1 MYIMKFEE
9 LGFDDSLMD
18 GLSAMNFKEMTP
30 VQEQA
35 IPIIMEGKDI
45 IACAQTGTGK
55 TAAYIL
61 PVLDRIVKNP
71 SEKVGV
77 TAIIMA
83 PTRELAQQIDQQLDG
98 FSYFVSAS
106 SVAVYGGND
115 ASAWEQ
121 QKRAMQLGADFVIAT
136 PGRLIS
142 HISLD
147 NVDFSTVKYFILD
160 EADRMLDMG
169 FYDDIIQIVKKLPAE
184 RQTIMFSAT
193 MPSKI
198 KKLAENILKEPAFV
212 NIAVSKP
219 AEGVWQVAYVCYET
233 QKLGL
238 IMSLFKEHKDN
249 KVVVF
254 SSSKSKVK
262 EVTSALRRAGM
273 KVGSMHSDLE
283 QNERDEVMLDFKSGK
298 LNILIATDII
308 SRGID
313 IDDIE
318 VVVNYDV
325 PHDAED
331 YIHRI
336 GRTARANR
344 EGVGVTFVS
353 EKDQPKFK
361 RIENFIGKDIHKLPL
376 PAELGDAPEYS
387 PKKAGNRP
395 DGHRRKPGN
404 RAGQRRGGD
413 RSDARDKNVG
423 RKAETLGTERTNG
436 AVSGDKPQN
445 NRRKRWNKPRRKG
458 NGGGA
463 ADVKQPQG
471 E

>member
-1 MYIMKFEE
+1 
-9 LGFDDSLMD
+9 
-18 GLSAMNFKEMTP
+18 
-30 VQEQA
+30 
-35 IPIIMEGKDI
+35 
-45 IACAQTGTGK
+45 
-55 TAAYIL
+55 
-61 PVLDRIVKNP
+61 
-71 SEKVGV
+71 
-77 TAIIMA
+77 
-83 PTRELAQQIDQQLDG
+83 
-98 FSYFVSAS
+98 
-106 SVAVYGGND
+106 
-115 ASAWEQ
+115 
-121 QKRAMQLGADFVIAT
+121 
-136 PGRLIS
+136 
-142 HISLD
+142 
-147 NVDFSTVKYFILD
+147 
-160 EADRMLDMG
+160 MLDMG

-436 AVSGDKPQN
+436 AESGDKPQN

>member
-1 MYIMKFEE
+1 MKFEE
-9 LGFDDSLMD
+9 LDFDDSLME

-30 VQEQA
+30 VQEQT
-35 IPIIMEGKDI
+35 IPVIMEGRDI

-61 PVLDRIVKNP
+61 PVLDRIVKKP

-106 SVAVYGGND
+106 SVAVYGGSD

-169 FYDDIIQIVKKLPAE
+169 FYDDIIQIVKKLPE
-184 RQTIMFSAT
+184 NRQTIMFSAT
-193 MPSKI
+193 MPPKI
-198 KKLAENILKEPAFV
+198 RKLAENILKNPAFV

-249 KVVVF
+249 KMVVF

-262 EVTSALRRAGM
+262 EVANVLRRAGL
-273 KVGSMHSDLE
+273 KVGAMHSDLE
-283 QNERDEVMLDFKSGK
+283 QSERDEVMLDFKSGK
-298 LNILIATDII
+298 RNILIATDII

-344 EGVGVTFVS
+344 EGIGVTFVS
-353 EKDQPKFK
+353 EKDQIKFR
-361 RIENFIGKDIHKLPL
+361 RIENFIGNDVHKLPL
-376 PAELGDAPEYS
+376 PAELGEAPVYS
-387 PKKAGNRP
+387 PKKEAGRT
-395 DGHRRKPGN
+395 DGRKRKFG
-404 RAGQRRGGD
+404 RGG
-413 RSDARDKNVG
+413 G
-423 RKAETLGTERTNG
+423 RKRANGPSGERNKDTEKKAEKTK
-436 AVSGDKPQN
+436 AVLADESGQTKKKPQGD
-445 NRRKRWNKPRRKG
+445 RRQRWSKSRKKG
-458 NGGGA
+458 KDVGS
-463 ADVKQPQG
+463 ADVEPSKQ
-471 E
+471 